1 MRVLNVFRNII
12 YKILFYV
19 SYIYKMKP
27 TSILYLISVIA
38 VLFLLFWL
46 FKKMYPSYT
55 FYYNEDDLIVN
66 KTSENN
72 HIIHMNLYDKNHQQ
86 VLGSAYFDV
95 STLKTQNGTY
105 DIEYSTFFLDNNDSI
120 SFTITQFNKNVVG
133 GLLNSGNY
141 TYAITGGSGKFV
153 NASGM
158 VEFNVSGKSRVVNV
172 YM

>member
-1 MRVLNVFRNII
+1 MI
-12 YKILFYV
+12 
-19 SYIYKMKP
+19 S
-27 TSILYLISVIA
+27 SISKEKYLINRIFPILENFPFSEFNIEMA
-38 VLFLLFWL
+38 ESPSIRNLL
-46 FKKMYPSYT
+46 
-55 FYYNEDDLIVN
+55 DLD
-66 KTSENN
+66 EPAD
-72 HIIHMNLYDKNHQQ
+72 LYDKNHQQ